1 MPPYAKTCPIDLHL
15 VKVVYKGADGEVY
28 EEDIV
33 GRKHYQPLLPDEA
46 ECSRRVDV
54 VARRILKGGHPR
66 MIFEVLRELFDDWD
80 FRDAVSPHDG
90 KLKSDVALVV
100 PGPAETQEPGCD
112 VELPMVKED
121 VSPKKLPQA
130 TASSTHAHQP
140 SVGVAPPSN
149 WDKNMENEM
158 LKRAALIQ
166 RNKEIA
172 LMERERKSQIKKA
185 RSVDVQKSAQAE
197 FIMSQLG

>member
-1 MPPYAKTCPIDLHL
+1 
-15 VKVVYKGADGEVY
+15 
-28 EEDIV
+28 
-33 GRKHYQPLLPDEA
+33 
-46 ECSRRVDV
+46 
-54 VARRILKGGHPR
+54 
-66 MIFEVLRELFDDWD
+66 
-80 FRDAVSPHDG
+80 
-90 KLKSDVALVV
+90 
-100 PGPAETQEPGCD
+100 
-112 VELPMVKED
+112 MVKED